1 MTCKGICIRYKNRI
15 MIYDAHDAYDT
26 LLSNLVNVGIAFA
39 MYIFVI
45 DYQFGHHMYH
55 MHKIA

>member
-1 MTCKGICIRYKNRI
+1 
-15 MIYDAHDAYDT
+15 MIYDAHDIYDT
-26 LLSNLVNVGIAFA
+26 LLSNLVNVAFA

-55 MHKIA
+55 IHQIA